1 MNLPVTRIEHNT
13 RYRHRLNASLH
24 DGGAKPPFHRVYGP
38 KTAQYY
44 ADEFCGGEALPTP
57 AGGGG
62 APLNPIQ
69 LNAWI
74 CLAAE
79 QSHFLQKN
87 YRKRKV
93 TSPRYQGQYQIYAS

>member
-1 MNLPVTRIEHNT
+1 MVAPSRPFIGFTVPKRLSIMRMNF
-13 RYRHRLNASLH
+13 A
-24 DGGAKPPFHRVYGP
+24 
-38 KTAQYY
+38 
-44 ADEFCGGEALPTP
+44 GGEALPTP

-74 CLAAE
+74 SLAAE